1 MLLSFNFNLLK
12 YFGDF
17 KNDIIFASDYLHI
30 MERQNTEIRQ
40 EQIKQAVL
48 DIIYTDGL
56 KHLST
61 RNLANRIGMS
71 EGAIFRHFPTKQDII
86 LSIIQDV
93 HTDFIGELRKIA
105 TSQLEPEVRLE
116 KFVCETVSYLTKN
129 KGITMLLFSE
139 ASHNNDTSMKGSL
152 QQIFNNQKKLV
163 SKIFLDGIAGGKW
176 DESVPVES
184 LAMLYMGIPVSLNI
198 ELILS
203 GGEFHVDN
211 FCNSMM
217 QLLLKI
223 LNK

>member
-1 MLLSFNFNLLK
+1 
-12 YFGDF
+12 
-17 KNDIIFASDYLHI
+17 
-30 MERQNTEIRQ
+30 MERQNTDLRQ

-56 KHLST
+56 KNLST

-86 LSIIQDV
+86 LSIIKDV
-93 HTDFIGELRKIA
+93 QTDFIGQLRKIA
-105 TSQLEPEVRLE
+105 NSHMEPEVRLE
-116 KFVCETVSYLTKN
+116 KFVCETVNYLTKN

-139 ASHNNDTSMKGSL
+139 ASHNNDVSMKSSL

-163 SKIFLDGIAGGKW
+163 SKIFLDGIAAGTW

-203 GGEFHVDN
+203 GGEFHADN
-211 FCNSMM
+211 FCNRMM

>member
-1 MLLSFNFNLLK
+1 
-12 YFGDF
+12 
-17 KNDIIFASDYLHI
+17 

-56 KHLST
+56 KNFST
-61 RNLANRIGMS
+61 NNLAKRIGMS
-71 EGAIFRHFPTKQDII
+71 EGSIFRHFPTKQAII
-86 LSIIQDV
+86 LSIINDV
-93 HTDFIGELRKIA
+93 QNNFIGKLREVSTTDEDPEIRLRKFICA
-105 TSQLEPEVRLE
+105 TID
-116 KFVCETVSYLTKN
+116 YLVAN

-139 ASHNNDTSMKGSL
+139 ASHNNDASMKSSL

-163 SKIFLDGIAGGKW
+163 SKIFLDGIAAGKW
-176 DESVPVES
+176 DESVPVEN

-211 FCNSMM
+211 FCNRMM

>member
-1 MLLSFNFNLLK
+1 
-12 YFGDF
+12 
-17 KNDIIFASDYLHI
+17 

-56 KHLST
+56 KNLST
-61 RNLANRIGMS
+61 HNLAKRIGMS
-71 EGAIFRHFPTKQDII
+71 EGSIFRHFPTKQAII
-86 LSIIQDV
+86 LSIIDDV
-93 HTDFIGELRKIA
+93 QNDFIGQLREVS
-105 TSQLEPEVRLE
+105 TTGEEPEIRLRRFICATIE
-116 KFVCETVSYLTKN
+116 YLVAN

-139 ASHNNDTSMKGSL
+139 ASHNNDASMKSSL

-163 SKIFLDGIAGGKW
+163 SKIFLDGIAAGKW
-176 DESVPVES
+176 DESVPVEN

-211 FCNSMM
+211 FCNRMM

>member
-1 MLLSFNFNLLK
+1 
-12 YFGDF
+12 
-17 KNDIIFASDYLHI
+17 

-56 KHLST
+56 KNFST
-61 RNLANRIGMS
+61 NNLAKRIGMS
-71 EGAIFRHFPTKQDII
+71 EGSIFRHFPTKQAII
-86 LSIIQDV
+86 LSIINDV
-93 HTDFIGELRKIA
+93 QNDFIGKLREVSTTDEDPEIRLRKFICA
-105 TSQLEPEVRLE
+105 TID
-116 KFVCETVSYLTKN
+116 YLVAN

-139 ASHNNDTSMKGSL
+139 ASHNNDASMKSSL

-163 SKIFLDGIAGGKW
+163 SKIFLDGIAAGKW
-176 DESVPVES
+176 DESVPVEN

-211 FCNSMM
+211 FCNRMM